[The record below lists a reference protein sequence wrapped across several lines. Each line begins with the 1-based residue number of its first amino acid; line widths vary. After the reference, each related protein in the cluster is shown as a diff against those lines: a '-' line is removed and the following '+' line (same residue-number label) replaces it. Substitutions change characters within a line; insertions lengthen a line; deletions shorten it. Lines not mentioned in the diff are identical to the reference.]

1 MYEVIAQ
8 EGRAERTYLSLESVN
23 NIHIQHI
30 SPKIGL
36 SEQIKYN
43 TNRFVKKL
51 MVFQLL
57 ATTETVIME
66 PVMNLEVITDA
77 DRMSFVVSDL
87 SRRRADISEL
97 TSRGQSRVRISVFFI
112 ENVFE
117 DDDLSRR
124 WRSIPAKNLKKI
136 SI

>member
-1 MYEVIAQ
+1 
-8 EGRAERTYLSLESVN
+8 
-23 NIHIQHI
+23 
-30 SPKIGL
+30 
-36 SEQIKYN
+36 
-43 TNRFVKKL
+43 